1 MLKDG
6 KIVKELFS
14 LYFPHL
20 LTGLSS
26 TIFGLLLALF
36 FEWRT
41 ALVAISLMP
50 LFGGVVGLQS
60 SYIYGNNSH
69 KNSIYKESE
78 STLS

>member
-14 LYFPHL
+14 LYFPYL

-26 TIFGLLLALF
+26 IVFGLLLALI

-41 ALVAISLMP
+41 AIVAIGLMP
-50 LFGGVVGLQS
+50 LLGGVIGLQS
-60 SYIYGNNSH
+60 SYTYGNSST
-69 KNSIYKESE
+69 KN
-78 STLS
+78 